1 MTLICKAALSLNY
14 QDFAIKLLK
23 KSIKLSLLATKLSRL
38 ATHLVGTQSGS
49 MKVNLLLRNMMKKSV
64 YDNKKPGLYEQYRET
79 QIKNGHT
86 KQQQKNPSV
95 TLVNHINSKI
105 QHRFAII
112 IFLTSRFG
120 STTSKARKDWP
131 SLKETC
137 YYCCATR
144 LWYCNFLEKS
154 TNQQMR
160 YFLLDIDNIKLCLDT
175 YEYEKESFFKFLVK
189 RSKNVYWLSFYKSFY
204 TKKAKSTKMCLL
216 KQQMSL
222 VIRNSFFAVQTR
234 AF

>member
-1 MTLICKAALSLNY
+1 M
-14 QDFAIKLLK
+14 
-23 KSIKLSLLATKLSRL
+23 
-38 ATHLVGTQSGS
+38 
-49 MKVNLLLRNMMKKSV
+49 
-64 YDNKKPGLYEQYRET
+64 
-79 QIKNGHT
+79 
-86 KQQQKNPSV
+86 

-189 RSKNVYWLSFYKSFY
+189 RSKNVYWLSFYKSSY

-234 AF
+234 AFWSGIKSFDGLHSITFTLFNWILLRRSVRVQLFLICTVFHIISTSFSDLYI